1 MTIPGRQKSLNP
13 EPAQQTAKG
22 SPTVAFL
29 ALDAIRP
36 NPRNPRTHSKKQLR
50 LIAES
55 IQRFGFL
62 NPLIVD
68 ETGTL
73 LAGHGRWEAAKL
85 ANLGSVPVI
94 RFDHLSPA
102 QKRAYLIADNRIAE
116 HSGWDRDILAA
127 ELGELIELLPTEGL
141 DVSVT
146 GFAVAEIDLLLE
158 DVGPSRPEPEDE
170 LPKIPSEPVSHQG
183 DLWLL
188 GKHRLLC
195 GDAREPGDLLRLMNG
210 SLASAAF
217 CDPPYNVR
225 VSSIGGRGR
234 ARHKEFAFA
243 SGEMS
248 QSQYRD
254 FLAKTLINGVQVSME
269 GAVHFICMDW
279 RHIEDLVAVGRDNY
293 QEMLNLVVWNKSNG
307 GQGAFY
313 RSQHELIVVFRTGKT
328 THRNNIELGRFGRN
342 RSNVWTYAGVNTFGR
357 DRLQS
362 LSAHPTVKPIRL
374 VADAILDCTSRGDV
388 ILDQFVGSGTT
399 ILAAEKVARV
409 GFGLEFEPRY
419 VDVAIQRWQEMTK
432 LEAILETDGRT
443 FAELGAARRESKTG
457 AKAQGRQ
464 SNG

>member
-1 MTIPGRQKSLNP
+1 M
-13 EPAQQTAKG
+13 
-22 SPTVAFL
+22 
-29 ALDAIRP
+29 
-36 NPRNPRTHSKKQLR
+36 
-50 LIAES
+50 
-55 IQRFGFL
+55 
-62 NPLIVD
+62 
-68 ETGTL
+68 
-73 LAGHGRWEAAKL
+73 
-85 ANLGSVPVI
+85 
-94 RFDHLSPA
+94 
-102 QKRAYLIADNRIAE
+102 
-116 HSGWDRDILAA
+116 
-127 ELGELIELLPTEGL
+127 
-141 DVSVT
+141 
-146 GFAVAEIDLLLE
+146 
-158 DVGPSRPEPEDE
+158 
-170 LPKIPSEPVSHQG
+170 
-183 DLWLL
+183 
-188 GKHRLLC
+188 
-195 GDAREPGDLLRLMNG
+195 
-210 SLASAAF
+210 
-217 CDPPYNVR
+217 
-225 VSSIGGRGR
+225 
-234 ARHKEFAFA
+234 
-243 SGEMS
+243 
-248 QSQYRD
+248 
-254 FLAKTLINGVQVSME
+254 
-269 GAVHFICMDW
+269 
-279 RHIEDLVAVGRDNY
+279 VAVGRDNY